1 MIFDLA
7 ILLLKI
13 FGAILLIVMLR
24 AIKIN
29 LRTSNTIK
37 RLGEQGI
44 ESYPGNETFLVGSTL
59 KNRSIYKEL
68 VKKGPVLPNFV
79 TWQQNLL
86 DCKDREGPHEPPLSA
101 KKHPMVAYKLLQM
114 VVTYVS
120 DPQVVQDMYTT

>member
-7 ILLLKI
+7 ILLLKV

-44 ESYPGNETFLVGSTL
+44 ESYPGNETFLVGSALKTEVFVKSSSKKVRFYRTL
-59 KNRSIYKEL
+59 
-68 VKKGPVLPNFV
+68 
-79 TWQQNLL
+79 
-86 DCKDREGPHEPPLSA
+86 
-101 KKHPMVAYKLLQM
+101 
-114 VVTYVS
+114 
-120 DPQVVQDMYTT
+120 